1 MRARPTL
8 DSDLLTTFLA
18 VLRQGRISAAARAL
32 HLSQPAVTA
41 RVRRLEQAVG
51 ARLLLRSTQGVTPT
65 PAGERLA
72 AAARDVERRLEEV
85 LREIGGEGRALGPL
99 ALCAS
104 TTIAA
109 HVLPGLLARFRGRYP
124 EVRLELEIGNTAQ
137 VLAAVEQGSAGLG
150 LVEGAGRAAGVR
162 LEPWVDD
169 ELVPVVGA
177 LARSAPRT
185 PADLETTPILWR
197 EPGSGTRE
205 VVLRALRRAGLR
217 ARPKP
222 IDLVLGSSEAIA
234 GCASAG
240 LGLAFLSRW
249 ALGPH
254 LAAGLLRPVPALG
267 LELRRTFRWALPS
280 GARSPAAEALLRL
293 AQPAPRPPA

>member
-8 DSDLLTTFLA
+8 DPDLLPTFLA
-18 VLRQGRISAAARAL
+18 VLRHGRISAAARAV

-41 RVRRLEQAVG
+41 RVRRLEEAVG
-51 ARLLLRSTQGVTPT
+51 ATLLLRSAQGVTPT

-72 AAARDVERRLEEV
+72 AAARDVERRLDEV
-85 LREIGGEGRALGPL
+85 LREIGGEGSALGPL
-99 ALCAS
+99 ELCAS

-109 HVLPGLLARFRGRYP
+109 HVLPPLLARFRGRYP
-124 EVRLELEIGNTAQ
+124 EARLRVEIGNTAE
-137 VLAAVEQGSAGLG
+137 VLAAVEKGSASLG
-150 LVEGAGRAAGVR
+150 LVEGAGRAGGVR

-177 LARSAPRT
+177 STPCAPRSL
-185 PADLETTPILWR
+185 ADLATTPILWR

-205 VVLRALRRAGLR
+205 VVLRALRRAGVCS
-217 ARPKP
+217 RPRP
-222 IDLVLGSSEAIA
+222 FDLVLGTSEAIA

-254 LAAGLLRPVPALG
+254 VAAGLLRAVPALG
-267 LELRRTFRWALPS
+267 LEIRRTFRWALPS
-280 GARSPAAEALLRL
+280 GSRSAAAEALLRL
-293 AQPAPRPPA
+293 AHPAPRPGA